1 MEDVIAL
8 FLIFGGGTA
17 IAIAFSPIG
26 KALADR
32 LRGRAAIESSVAPEE
47 IEELR
52 SELQGVREQLS
63 ELAERQDFTERLL
76 AKAKDKD
83 KTAIGPAPETH

>member
-1 MEDVIAL
+1 MEDILAII
-8 FLIFGGGTA
+8 LIFGGGTA

-32 LRGRAAIESSVAPEE
+32 LRGGPVPQVMPSEE
-47 IEELR
+47 VDELR
-52 SELQGVREQLS
+52 GQLQGIQEQLS

-76 AKAKDKD
+76 AQNKD
-83 KTAIGPAPETH
+83 KTAIGPAPEPH